1 MVPNVAE
8 WSLARA
14 FTILLEKGSR
24 HGDLKMADIAQVV
37 LFILAGT
44 FLYGLV
50 GFLFRDQITSRQ
62 G

>member
-1 MVPNVAE
+1 MGSGIRRHHVARE
-8 WSLARA
+8 G
-14 FTILLEKGSR
+14 FKY
-24 HGDLKMADIAQVV
+24 GDLKMVDIVQIV

-50 GFLFRDQITSRQ
+50 GFLFRDQITHRR

>member
-1 MVPNVAE
+1 MV
-8 WSLARA
+8 
-14 FTILLEKGSR
+14 
-24 HGDLKMADIAQVV
+24 DIAQLV

-50 GFLFRDQITSRQ
+50 GFLFRDQITNRR